1 MFWLA
6 VLHLPGHGFPNGQV
20 YEKKKI
26 KIWKLVEARQSQ
38 KVWFLLINKKII
50 E

>member
-20 YEKKKI
+20 YEKKKKNLKAGGGKTKSESTI
-26 KIWKLVEARQSQ
+26 
-38 KVWFLLINKKII
+38 FTNK
-50 E
+50 

>member
-20 YEKKKI
+20 YEKKK
-26 KIWKLVEARQSQ
+26 
-38 KVWFLLINKKII
+38 NKNLKAGGGKTKSESTIFTNK
-50 E
+50 